1 MDLVIL
7 IVLLMVVVLA
17 FKKFSSFVY
26 CMVIIDL
33 FLRILTLIRI
43 NLAIPELTHLIVKY
57 IPESIPAILA
67 KYSSGIF
74 YTVLMWGYIIL
85 YIIFEWYIIRT
96 FLKKK

>member
-7 IVLLMVVVLA
+7 IILLMIVVLA

-43 NLAIPELTHLIVKY
+43 HLNIPELSSLIVRY

-67 KYSSGIF
+67 RYSTGVF
-74 YTVLMWGYIIL
+74 YTVLIWGYIIL
-85 YIIFEWYIIRT
+85 YIIFEWYSIRI
-96 FLKKK
+96 FFKKK

>member
-1 MDLVIL
+1 
-7 IVLLMVVVLA
+7 
-17 FKKFSSFVY
+17 
-26 CMVIIDL
+26 MVIIDL

>member
-7 IVLLMVVVLA
+7 IILLLLVVIV
-17 FKKFSSFVY
+17 FKRFSNFVY

-33 FLRILTLIRI
+33 FLRILTWICAHI
-43 NLAIPELTHLIVKY
+43 GIVELSNFIARY

-67 KYSSGIF
+67 KYSNGIF
-74 YTVLMWGYIIL
+74 YTVLIWGYIII
-85 YIIFEWYIIRT
+85 YIIFEVYIFRT